1 MEMSVIGAK
10 NVANMIIEKYGISNE
25 KNSNI
30 HSRSELWLVITYPSI
45 WIKIKYV
52 FIKKFQKITENYS
65 APKSPFNPHFSFSYV
80 FKQYVVRL
88 KLVES

>member
-1 MEMSVIGAK
+1 MKMSVIGAK

-45 WIKIKYV
+45 WKEIKYL
-52 FIKKFQKITENYS
+52 FTKKFQKLQKITLRQQ
-65 APKSPFNPHFSFSYV
+65 KVLKPF
-80 FKQYVVRL
+80 
-88 KLVES
+88 

>member
-1 MEMSVIGAK
+1 MSVIGAK
-10 NVANMIIEKYGISNE
+10 NVANMIIEKYGIYNE

-52 FIKKFQKITENYS
+52 FIKKFRKIT
-65 APKSPFNPHFSFSYV
+65 
-80 FKQYVVRL
+80 
-88 KLVES
+88 

>member
-30 HSRSELWLVITYPSI
+30 HSRSELWLVITYS
-45 WIKIKYV
+45 
-52 FIKKFQKITENYS
+52 TT
-65 APKSPFNPHFSFSYV
+65 
-80 FKQYVVRL
+80 R
-88 KLVES
+88 